1 MPKAV
6 LLDWDDTLAHTRSS
20 VVEAME
26 YILKKYNKE
35 PWDITKVKYRDTKKS
50 LKENFPNFFGK
61 DAQRAYDEYL
71 KYYIE
76 YAYNKV
82 SPMEKAND
90 FLKFCN
96 QQKIDLYI
104 ISNKE
109 KSLLLKEVEFC
120 FPNISFKKILG
131 NGDAPLNKPNPAP
144 VFVALDNV
152 AYEVNR
158 DNVWLIGDT
167 KQDTECAYNAE
178 IQPILLGKG
187 KFMEDGYV
195 KDKINFTLPL
205 LVFEGFNELIKYCR
219 KTYNKYDKK

>member
-35 PWDITKVKYRDTKKS
+35 PWDITKAKYRDTKKS

-61 DAQRAYDEYL
+61 DANRAYNEYL

-82 SPMEKAND
+82 YPMEKAD
-90 FLKFCN
+90 EFLKLCN
-96 QQKIDLYI
+96 QKKIDLYI

-144 VFVALDNV
+144 VFVALNDV
-152 AYEVNR
+152 VYEINR
-158 DNVWLIGDT
+158 YNVWLIGDT

-195 KDKINFTLPL
+195 KDKINSPLPL
-205 LVFEGFNELIKYCR
+205 LVFEGFNDIIAYIEM
-219 KTYNKYDKK
+219 DK

>member
-50 LKENFPNFFGK
+50 LKENFSNFFGK

-71 KYYIE
+71 KYYVE

-152 AYEVNR
+152 AYEINR

-178 IQPILLGKG
+178 IHQKRFKSFKILAKLKNDLFDFIF
-187 KFMEDGYV
+187 FMEDL
-195 KDKINFTLPL
+195 KNSSHSSSTL
-205 LVFEGFNELIKYCR
+205 R
-219 KTYNKYDKK
+219 KRSNGIT

>member
-61 DAQRAYDEYL
+61 DANRAYNEYL

-82 SPMEKAND
+82 YPMEKAD
-90 FLKFCN
+90 EFLKLCN
-96 QQKIDLYI
+96 QKKIDLYI

-195 KDKINFTLPL
+195 KDKINSALPL
-205 LVFEGFNELIKYCR
+205 LVFEGFNDIIAYIE
-219 KTYNKYDKK
+219 TDK

>member
-26 YILKKYNKE
+26 CILKKYNKE

-61 DAQRAYDEYL
+61 DANRAYNEYL

-82 SPMEKAND
+82 YPMEKAD
-90 FLKFCN
+90 EFLKLCN
-96 QQKIDLYI
+96 QKKIDLYI

-195 KDKINFTLPL
+195 KDKINSALPL
-205 LVFEGFNELIKYCR
+205 LVFEGFNDIIAYIE
-219 KTYNKYDKK
+219 TDK

>member
-1 MPKAV
+1 MPKAI

-61 DAQRAYDEYL
+61 DANRAYNEYL

-82 SPMEKAND
+82 YPMEKAD
-90 FLKFCN
+90 EFLKLCN
-96 QQKIDLYI
+96 QKKIDLYI

-195 KDKINFTLPL
+195 KDKINSALPL
-205 LVFEGFNELIKYCR
+205 LVFEGFNDIIAYIE
-219 KTYNKYDKK
+219 TDK

>member
-1 MPKAV
+1 MPKAI
-6 LLDWDDTLAHTRSS
+6 LLDWDDTLAHTRNS

-61 DAQRAYDEYL
+61 NALIAYNEYL
-71 KYYIE
+71 KYYMK

-82 SPMEKAND
+82 SPMENAND

-96 QQKIDLYI
+96 QNKIDLYI

-109 KSLLLKEVEFC
+109 KSLLLKEIEFC
-120 FPNISFKKILG
+120 FPKISFKKILG

-144 VFVALDNV
+144 VFIALDDV
-152 AYEVNR
+152 AYKINK

-167 KQDTECAYNAE
+167 KQDTECAYNAD

-187 KFMEDGYV
+187 KFMEDGYI
-195 KDKINFTLPL
+195 KNKINSSLPL
-205 LVFEGFNELIKYCR
+205 LIFEGFKDIINYIQV
-219 KTYNKYDKK
+219 DK

>member
-50 LKENFPNFFGK
+50 LKENFPNFFGE
-61 DAQRAYDEYL
+61 DANRAYNEYL

-82 SPMEKAND
+82 YPMEKANE
-90 FLKFCN
+90 FLKLCN
-96 QQKIDLYI
+96 QKKIDLYI

-158 DNVWLIGDT
+158 YNVWLIGDT

-178 IQPILLGKG
+178 VQPILLGKG
-187 KFMEDGYV
+187 KFMEDGYI
-195 KDKINFTLPL
+195 KDKINSALPL
-205 LVFEGFNELIKYCR
+205 LVFEGFNDIIDYIEM
-219 KTYNKYDKK
+219 DK

>member
-6 LLDWDDTLAHTRSS
+6 LLDWDDTLAHTRNS

-50 LKENFPNFFGK
+50 LKENFSNFFGK
-61 DAQRAYDEYL
+61 DAQRAYNEYL
-71 KYYIE
+71 KYYVE

-82 SPMEKAND
+82 SPMEKADD

-195 KDKINFTLPL
+195 KDKINSTLPL
-205 LVFEGFNELIKYCR
+205 LVFEGFNDIIAYIE
-219 KTYNKYDKK
+219 TDK